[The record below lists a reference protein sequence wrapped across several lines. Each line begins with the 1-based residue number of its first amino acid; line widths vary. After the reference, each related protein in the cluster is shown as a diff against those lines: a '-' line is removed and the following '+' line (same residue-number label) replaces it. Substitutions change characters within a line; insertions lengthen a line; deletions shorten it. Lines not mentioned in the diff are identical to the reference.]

1 MSYYHNSSTK
11 ADYLAED
18 DKLIKD
24 DNSSAMDQQISAM
37 IKQSPPFNNRPP
49 FLSQSSLSFIPSLSS
64 GSGV

>member
-37 IKQSPPFNNRPP
+37 IK
-49 FLSQSSLSFIPSLSS
+49 
-64 GSGV
+64 

>member
-1 MSYYHNSSTK
+1 MSYHHNSSTK

-37 IKQSPPFNNRPP
+37 IK
-49 FLSQSSLSFIPSLSS
+49 
-64 GSGV
+64 